1 MVERERELKLGAEEK
16 LVALEKWVSLDV
28 VVVASLR
35 KEQDEL
41 LQTVES
47 LCSERGVACEEHDKV
62 LREHD

>member
-1 MVERERELKLGAEEK
+1 M
-16 LVALEKWVSLDV
+16 ALEKRATLDV
-28 VVVASLR
+28 VVVTYLR